1 MTTETRE
8 NKQDRET
15 EGIQEALRDAAPD
28 GNLRCRK
35 ALQIAAE
42 LGLPPQEV
50 GQWADKLG
58 LHLME
63 CQLGLFGHSPRKK
76 IVTPLKTVDAALSN
90 AIRQSLEDDRLA
102 CRSAWMI
109 AERFGVTPMTVCA
122 ACEALEIKIKPCQL
136 GAF

>member
-1 MTTETRE
+1 MTSETRD
-8 NKQDRET
+8 KREAV
-15 EGIQEALRDAAPD
+15 EAQGIQEALQNAAPD

-42 LGLPPQEV
+42 SGLPPEQV

-63 CQLGLFGHSPRKK
+63 CQLGLFGYPPQKK
-76 IVTPLKTVDAALSN
+76 IVTPLETVDAELST
-90 AIRQSLEDDRLA
+90 AIRQNLENDRLA
-102 CRSAWMI
+102 CRSAWQI
-109 AERFGVTPMTVCA
+109 AERFGVAPMTVCA